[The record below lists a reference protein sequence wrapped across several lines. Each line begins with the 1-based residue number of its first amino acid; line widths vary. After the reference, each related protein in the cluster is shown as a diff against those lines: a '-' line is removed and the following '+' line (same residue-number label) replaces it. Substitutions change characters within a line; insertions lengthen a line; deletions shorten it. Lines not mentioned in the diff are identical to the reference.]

1 MLSKNEIK
9 GKGKQIE
16 GAIKVKVGELTDN
29 PGLEA
34 KGEVERLEGK
44 VQEKAGK
51 AFRKIDEAVEKADK
65 AISRKR

>member
-1 MLSKNEIK
+1 MLSQNEIK

-16 GAIKVKVGELTDN
+16 GAIKVKIGELTND

-34 KGEVERLEGK
+34 RGEAERLEGK
-44 VQEKAGK
+44 IQAKAGK
-51 AFRKIDEAVEKADK
+51 AYRKIDEAVEKADQ

>member
-16 GAIKVKVGELTDN
+16 GAIKVKVGELTNN
-29 PGLEA
+29 PSLEA

-44 VQEKAGK
+44 IQAKAGK
-51 AFRKIDEAVEKADK
+51 AFRKIDEATEKAGK